1 MLKEFIEAVGYLF
14 LLIIAVVGFVLFF
27 SVIVWFAAVIVAVMV
42 VLWAVGFEWNIYRS
56 GKLLGHVRWFTFYP
70 RE

>member
-27 SVIVWFAAVIVAVMV
+27 SAIVWFAAVVVSLMV
-42 VLWAVGFEWNIYRS
+42 VLWAGGVRWYIYRN
-56 GKLLGHVRWFTFYP
+56 KELVGHVRWFTFYP
-70 RE
+70 RS